1 MSIDVCRMRVI
12 AHGLLEAT
20 SISQQRS
27 VAIAAIES
35 AIKFMR
41 SMGENDVHMPCN
53 GDSDA
58 EKSTPLTGEVC
69 ASVVAHMNSQQLLLL
84 VEELLVMLAREP
96 RVGWQRA
103 VLATAHTLCG
113 HIKCEDDA
121 VRVLLLLLYPPQSID
136 SFVLVDACFVQ
147 LLSVCP
153 QAHSPILPHTPPSPS
168 SSIST
173 ITILFFHSHNCS
185 CHEGAP
191 SCHPDA
197 RCRSAVS
204 SLPPAWWSASRAQRP
219 FSIAC
224 STLLLCNPA
233 LCLLLLN

>member
-1 MSIDVCRMRVI
+1 MRVI

-20 SISQQRS
+20 FISQQRS
-27 VAIAAIES
+27 VAIAAIEA

-41 SMGENDVHMPCN
+41 SMGENDAHMPCD

-58 EKSTPLTGEVC
+58 EKSTLSTGEVC

-84 VEELLVMLAREP
+84 FEELLVMLAREP

-136 SFVLVDACFVQ
+136 SFVLVDAVFVQ

-153 QAHSPILPHTPPSPS
+153 QAHSPILSYLPHHQYRLSPSYFSTATIAVAIKAPSPVTLTRDAGVQS
-168 SSIST
+168 
-173 ITILFFHSHNCS
+173 
-185 CHEGAP
+185 AP
-191 SCHPDA
+191 CHPHGGA
-197 RCRSAVS
+197 RRERNGHSQ
-204 SLPPAWWSASRAQRP
+204 PAARRCCCATQP
-219 FSIAC
+219 CAFSC
-224 STLLLCNPA
+224 
-233 LCLLLLN
+233 